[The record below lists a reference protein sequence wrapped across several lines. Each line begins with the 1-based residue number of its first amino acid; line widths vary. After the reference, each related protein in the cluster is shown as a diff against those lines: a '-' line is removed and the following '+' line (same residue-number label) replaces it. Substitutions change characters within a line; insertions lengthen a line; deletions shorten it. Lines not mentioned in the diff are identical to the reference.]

1 MITIQLKKPFMLDGK
16 VTKELKLDL
25 DKLTGKD
32 MIAAEKEVRAK
43 GDTTPSVS
51 LSMLYHAALAARLLG
66 CPVDELEALQGQD
79 FARVTMEVAGFLL
92 G

>member
-1 MITIQLKKPFMLDGK
+1 MVTIQLKKPITIDGK
-16 VTKELKLDL
+16 ATKELKLDL

-32 MIAAEKEVRAK
+32 MIAAEKEVRVK
-43 GDTTPSVS
+43 GDATPSVS

-66 CPVDELEALQGQD
+66 CPVDELETLQGPD
-79 FARVTMEVAGFLL
+79 FARMTMEVAGFLL